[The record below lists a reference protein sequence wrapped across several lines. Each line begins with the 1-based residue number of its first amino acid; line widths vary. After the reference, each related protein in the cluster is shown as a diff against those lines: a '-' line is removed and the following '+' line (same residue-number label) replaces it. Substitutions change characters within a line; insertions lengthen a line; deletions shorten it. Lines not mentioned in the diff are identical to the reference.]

1 MKQHTPSNSQG
12 KRVVITGV
20 GVCSPIGTG
29 MQEFEASLRAGRSGI
44 RHLPELEELNFRC
57 QLGAV
62 PELTNELM
70 EKHFTPLER
79 KRLTAKGVI
88 YGIIAAMEAW
98 EMAGLMD
105 SEQEEPFWNR
115 GTVFGTGMSGVH
127 SLREAIYKTDEGK
140 VKKLG
145 SSVVEQTMPSGI
157 SAYLSGRLGLGN
169 WVSTNASA
177 CSTGSESIIMAMRH
191 LRSGAADIMLAG
203 GCDADGPHVWGG
215 FDAMRVLSPKHND
228 SPEEASRPMSS
239 EASGFIPG
247 SGGGA
252 LVLETLESAKKR
264 GAIVYAEVLGGFLN
278 SGGQKQGGSM
288 TAPNSKGV
296 QRCIEGA
303 MEDAAVIG
311 DDIDLIAG
319 HLTSTMGDVL
329 EIRNWS
335 EALGRKGDDFPLVN
349 SLKSMTG
356 HCLSAA
362 GAIES
367 VAAVWQLHKQFVHP
381 SLNSTPL
388 HADIQTKL
396 SAKCIPTKAEDTE
409 LNIVAKSSFG
419 FGDVN
424 SCLIFKKWS

>member
-1 MKQHTPSNSQG
+1 
-12 KRVVITGV
+12 
-20 GVCSPIGTG
+20 
-29 MQEFEASLRAGRSGI
+29 
-44 RHLPELEELNFRC
+44 
-57 QLGAV
+57 
-62 PELTNELM
+62 
-70 EKHFTPLER
+70 
-79 KRLTAKGVI
+79 VI